1 MLNILAIDKA
11 KGIIAK
17 PMPKQWYDRAAN
29 RITDDLSPE
38 EAEMRKFNQRILA
51 DKKPYFMRYIYP
63 DLMSKYNTYIKNT
76 EKKCMREFRKTISEL
91 FSEDPNGLSE
101 REAEFIK
108 SYNNRMPVGT
118 NQCVMNI
125 ICKKIESQ
133 FDGYFSKSR
142 PPVQFDYS
150 IMKSGNEYTTT
161 QYRSIQKLYEQYLRK
176 QKDLSQFNKKEKFD
190 EDEMITKKA
199 TLIHDFKSE
208 CFKVCSNESQLCDV
222 IIDVCYSK
230 ESSKQFCWD
239 ICGDVIIKNLLCNND
254 NKIIYPSLDDDGS
267 IEFGG
272 KRFSLK
278 TKEIYID

>member
-38 EAEMRKFNQRILA
+38 EAERRKFNQRILA

-91 FSEDPNGLSE
+91 FSEDPNDLSE

-118 NQCVMNI
+118 NSCVMNI

-142 PPVQFDYS
+142 PSAQFDYS

-199 TLIHDFKSE
+199 MLIHDFKSE
-208 CFKVCSNESQLCDV
+208 CFKICSNESQLCDV

-254 NKIIYPSLDDDGS
+254 NKIIYPILDDDGS